1 MAYVSQ
7 ADKKRLAPAIK
18 AVLKKYDMKGS
29 IAVRNH
35 RTLVVK
41 LRSGRIDFAPY
52 MRDND
57 QYIDVNVY
65 WIDTHYNGVARD
77 FLNELL
83 DAMKGSEYFN
93 DDDAMTDYF
102 SRSHYT
108 DIEVGAWN
116 KPYTFM
122 GSNIPTEL
130 RVDSTQ
136 AANIVEHTVER
147 TVEDIVF

>member
-7 ADKKRLAPAIK
+7 ADKKRLAPGIK
-18 AVLKKYDMKGS
+18 AVLSKYDMKGT

-52 MRDND
+52 MREND
-57 QYIDVNVY
+57 RYLDVNVY

-83 DAMKGSEYFN
+83 DAMKGDQYFN

-108 DIEVGAWN
+108 DIEVGAWD
-116 KPYTFM
+116 KPYVFM

-130 RVDSTQ
+130 RVDASA
-136 AANIVEHTVER
+136 AANIVER
-147 TVEDIVF
+147 SVEDIVF

>member
-1 MAYVSQ
+1 MHA
-7 ADKKRLAPAIK
+7 
-18 AVLKKYDMKGS
+18 
-29 IAVRNH
+29 
-35 RTLVVK
+35 
-41 LRSGRIDFAPY
+41 
-52 MRDND
+52 RDT
-57 QYIDVNVY
+57 YIDVNVY

-116 KPYTFM
+116 KPYVFM
-122 GSNIPTEL
+122 GTPVPTEL
-130 RVDSTQ
+130 RVDSAA
-136 AANIVEHTVER
+136 AANIVER
-147 TVEDIVF
+147 SVEDIVF

>member
-7 ADKKRLAPAIK
+7 ADKKRLAPGIK
-18 AVLKKYDMKGS
+18 AVLKKYDMKGT

-41 LRSGRIDFAPY
+41 LRSGRIDFSPY
-52 MRDND
+52 MHARDTH
-57 QYIDVNVY
+57 IDVNVY
-65 WIDTHYNGVARD
+65 WIDSHYRGVARD

-83 DAMKGSEYFN
+83 DAMKGDQYFN

-116 KPYTFM
+116 KPYVFM
-122 GSNIPTEL
+122 GTPVPTDL
-130 RVDSTQ
+130 RVDSTR
-136 AANIVEHTVER
+136 AANIVERTPER
-147 TVEDIVF
+147 IVF

>member
-1 MAYVSQ
+1 MHA
-7 ADKKRLAPAIK
+7 
-18 AVLKKYDMKGS
+18 
-29 IAVRNH
+29 
-35 RTLVVK
+35 
-41 LRSGRIDFAPY
+41 
-52 MRDND
+52 RDT
-57 QYIDVNVY
+57 YIDVNVY

-83 DAMKGSEYFN
+83 DAMKGDQYFN

-122 GSNIPTEL
+122 GTPVSTEL

-136 AANIVEHTVER
+136 AANIVER
-147 TVEDIVF
+147 SVEDIVF

>member
-18 AVLKKYDMKGS
+18 AVLSKYDMKGT

-52 MRDND
+52 MHARDT
-57 QYIDVNVY
+57 YIDVNVY

-83 DAMKGSEYFN
+83 AAMQGDKWFC

-116 KPYTFM
+116 KPYVFM

-130 RVDSTQ
+130 RVDASA
-136 AANIVEHTVER
+136 AANIVER

>member
-7 ADKKRLAPAIK
+7 ADKKRLAPGIK
-18 AVLKKYDMKGS
+18 AVLAKYDMKGT

-52 MRDND
+52 MHARDTH
-57 QYIDVNVY
+57 IDVNVY
-65 WIDTHYNGVARD
+65 WIDSHYSGVSRD

-83 DAMKGSEYFN
+83 AAMKGDQYFN

-116 KPYTFM
+116 KPYVFM
-122 GSNIPTEL
+122 GTPVPTEL
-130 RVDSTQ
+130 RVDSSA
-136 AANIVEHTVER
+136 AANIVER
-147 TVEDIVF
+147 TAEHIVF

>member
-7 ADKKRLAPAIK
+7 ADKKRLAPGIK
-18 AVLKKYDMKGS
+18 AVLKKYDMKGT

-41 LRSGRIDFAPY
+41 LRSGRIDFSPY
-52 MRDND
+52 MHARDTH
-57 QYIDVNVY
+57 IDVNVY
-65 WIDTHYNGVARD
+65 WIDSHYRGVARD

-83 DAMKGSEYFN
+83 DAMKGDQYFN

-116 KPYTFM
+116 KPYVFM
-122 GSNIPTEL
+122 GTPVPTEI
-130 RVDSTQ
+130 RVDSTR
-136 AANIVEHTVER
+136 AANIVERTPER
-147 TVEDIVF
+147 IVF

>member
-122 GSNIPTEL
+122 GCNIPTEL

-147 TVEDIVF
+147 SVEDIVF

>member
-7 ADKKRLAPAIK
+7 ADKKRLAPGIK
-18 AVLKKYDMKGS
+18 AVLKKYDMKGT

-41 LRSGRIDFAPY
+41 LRSGRIDFSPY
-52 MRDND
+52 MHARDTH
-57 QYIDVNVY
+57 IDVNVY
-65 WIDTHYNGVARD
+65 WIDSHYRGVARD

-83 DAMKGSEYFN
+83 DAMKGDQYFN

-116 KPYTFM
+116 KPYVFM
-122 GSNIPTEL
+122 GTPVPTEL
-130 RVDSTQ
+130 RVDSTA
-136 AANIVEHTVER
+136 AANIVERTPER
-147 TVEDIVF
+147 IVF

>member
-7 ADKKRLAPAIK
+7 ADKKRLAPGIK
-18 AVLKKYDMKGS
+18 AVLAKYDMKGT

-41 LRSGRIDFAPY
+41 LRSGRIDFSPY
-52 MRDND
+52 MHARDTH
-57 QYIDVNVY
+57 IDVNVY
-65 WIDTHYNGVARD
+65 WIDSHYDGVARD

-83 DAMKGSEYFN
+83 DAMKGDQYFN

-116 KPYTFM
+116 KPYVFM
-122 GSNIPTEL
+122 GTPVPTDL
-130 RVDSTQ
+130 RVDSTR
-136 AANIVEHTVER
+136 AANIVER
-147 TVEDIVF
+147 TAEHIVF

>member
-1 MAYVSQ
+1 MHA
-7 ADKKRLAPAIK
+7 
-18 AVLKKYDMKGS
+18 
-29 IAVRNH
+29 
-35 RTLVVK
+35 
-41 LRSGRIDFAPY
+41 
-52 MRDND
+52 RDT
-57 QYIDVNVY
+57 YIDVNVY

-136 AANIVEHTVER
+136 AANIVECTVER
-147 TVEDIVF
+147 SVERSVEDIVF

>member
-7 ADKKRLAPAIK
+7 ADKKRLAPGIK
-18 AVLKKYDMKGS
+18 AVLAKYDMKGT

-41 LRSGRIDFAPY
+41 LRSGRIDFSPY
-52 MRDND
+52 MHARDTH
-57 QYIDVNVY
+57 IDVNVY
-65 WIDTHYNGVARD
+65 WIDSHYRGVARD

-83 DAMKGSEYFN
+83 DAMKGDQYFN

-116 KPYTFM
+116 KPYVFM
-122 GSNIPTEL
+122 GTPVPTEL
-130 RVDSTQ
+130 RVDSTR
-136 AANIVEHTVER
+136 AANIVERTPER
-147 TVEDIVF
+147 IVF

>member
-18 AVLKKYDMKGS
+18 AVLKKYDMKGT

-52 MRDND
+52 MRDRD
-57 QYIDVNVY
+57 TYIDVNVY
-65 WIDTHYNGVARD
+65 WIDSHYTGVARD

-83 DAMKGSEYFN
+83 AAMKGDRYFN

-116 KPYTFM
+116 KPYVFM
-122 GSNIPTEL
+122 GTPVSTEL
-130 RVDSTQ
+130 RVDSTR
-136 AANIVEHTVER
+136 AANIVER
-147 TVEDIVF
+147 SVEDIVF

>member
-7 ADKKRLAPAIK
+7 ADKKRLAPGIK
-18 AVLKKYDMKGS
+18 AVLAKYDMKGT

-52 MRDND
+52 MHARDTH
-57 QYIDVNVY
+57 IDVNVY
-65 WIDTHYNGVARD
+65 WIDSHYSGVARD

-83 DAMKGSEYFN
+83 AAMKGDQYFN

-116 KPYTFM
+116 KPYVFM
-122 GSNIPTEL
+122 GTPVPTEL
-130 RVDSTQ
+130 RVDSSA
-136 AANIVEHTVER
+136 AANIVER
-147 TVEDIVF
+147 TAEHIVF

>member
-18 AVLKKYDMKGS
+18 AVLQKYDMKGT

-52 MRDND
+52 MHARDT
-57 QYIDVNVY
+57 YIDVNVY
-65 WIDTHYNGVARD
+65 WIDSHYTGVARD

-83 DAMKGSEYFN
+83 DAMKGDRYFN

-116 KPYTFM
+116 KPYVFM
-122 GSNIPTEL
+122 GTPVPTDL
-130 RVDSTQ
+130 RVDSAR
-136 AANIVEHTVER
+136 AANIVER
-147 TVEDIVF
+147 SVEDQVF

>member
-18 AVLKKYDMKGS
+18 AVLKKYDMKGT

-52 MRDND
+52 MHDND

-122 GSNIPTEL
+122 GCNIPTEL
-130 RVDSTQ
+130 RADSTQ
-136 AANIVEHTVER
+136 AANIVERTVER
-147 TVEDIVF
+147 SVEDIVF

>member
-18 AVLKKYDMKGS
+18 AVLKKYDMKGT

-52 MRDND
+52 MHEHD

-83 DAMKGSEYFN
+83 DAMKGDEYFN

-102 SRSHYT
+102 HRSHYT

-116 KPYTFM
+116 KPYVFM
-122 GSNIPTEL
+122 GTPVPTEL

-136 AANIVEHTVER
+136 AANIVER

>member
-7 ADKKRLAPAIK
+7 ADKKRLAPGIK
-18 AVLKKYDMKGS
+18 AVLKKYDMKGT

-41 LRSGRIDFAPY
+41 LRSGRIDFSPY
-52 MRDND
+52 MHARDTH
-57 QYIDVNVY
+57 IDVNVY
-65 WIDTHYNGVARD
+65 WIDSHYDGVARD

-83 DAMKGSEYFN
+83 DAMKGDEYFN

-116 KPYTFM
+116 KPYVFM
-122 GSNIPTEL
+122 GTPVPTEL
-130 RVDSTQ
+130 RVDSAA
-136 AANIVEHTVER
+136 AANIVERTVER
-147 TVEDIVF
+147 IVF